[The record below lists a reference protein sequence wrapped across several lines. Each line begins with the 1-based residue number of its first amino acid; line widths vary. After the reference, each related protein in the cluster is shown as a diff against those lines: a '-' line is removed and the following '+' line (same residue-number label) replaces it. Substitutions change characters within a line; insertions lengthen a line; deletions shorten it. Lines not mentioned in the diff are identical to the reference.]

1 LEDDLHIFCRPIDIY
16 LSWGSGVLV
25 VVRSLLDAE
34 SVTRILLSVGMLA
47 AFLLIVVFFKWKTLL
62 RRF

>member
-1 LEDDLHIFCRPIDIY
+1 MIYTFCRPIDIY

-62 RRF
+62 QRF